1 MSRIERGQRK
11 ASREHIIKLAGYFNV
26 DENELL
32 IAWLSDKVVYE
43 ILDEEFA
50 LQALRVAEEKVKYN
64 ITKTQRYESK

>member
-32 IAWLSDKVVYE
+32 IAWLSNKIVYE
-43 ILDEEFA
+43 VADENVAIE
-50 LQALRVAEEKVKYN
+50 ALRVAEEHIKYLK
-64 ITKTQRYESK
+64 TKKQ